1 MCTFDKGVCVGGG
14 GGEGATVT
22 NSQRSKK
29 IKLNGSFS
37 FKVRFFRFFLN
48 FCRASLISKT
58 MSPRSL
64 KIITSAPQLPENK

>member
-14 GGEGATVT
+14 GRGQQSPIAKEV
-22 NSQRSKK
+22 KK

-37 FKVRFFRFFLN
+37 FKVRFFRFFKI